1 MFPLSVVGVSLLA
14 LALSTLA
21 YGLASYLQGLG
32 VTRAG
37 GGRSPGVAR
46 TLRGLASAPFVA
58 GMGLDLVGV
67 GLGSVA
73 LRELPLFL
81 VQAAGVA
88 SVGVTAVLAAL
99 AGQETDRVR
108 LARGLLAGTAGCA
121 LLTLAAQAAPA
132 QPLPPAAQL
141 TLGLGIPLA
150 AVLALAAA
158 ARTTSGGGLALTAVS
173 GLAFA
178 GVGLCL
184 RGASGASGGATVSLG
199 LACAV
204 LLGGCGTVLFAVAL
218 ERTPVTLASGVL
230 AFTELVVPAAI
241 GMAVLGDRV
250 RDGFGPVALTGCAL
264 VALALV
270 ELTAAEPGAA
280 GTDSPPREAR
290 GTGRRRGDGPAGGA
304 ALPSQ
309 GPAPLARTVLPVRQR
324 PRMGRGA
331 GRTAR
336 SA

>member
-1 MFPLSVVGVSLLA
+1 VFEVSVVGVSLLA

-21 YGLASYLQGLG
+21 YGMASYLQGLG
-32 VTRAG
+32 VARAG

-46 TLRGLASAPFVA
+46 TLRGLVSAPFVA

-88 SVGVTAVLAAL
+88 SVGVTALLAAL
-99 AGQETDRVR
+99 AGQETDRLR

-121 LLTLAAQAAPA
+121 LLTLAAQPAPA
-132 QPLPPAAQL
+132 QPLPGAAQL
-141 TLGLGIPLA
+141 ALGLGIPLA

-158 ARTTSGGGLALTAVS
+158 GRTPRGGGLALTAVA

-184 RGASGASGGATVSLG
+184 RGTAGASGGVTVSLG

-204 LLGGCGTVLFAVAL
+204 LLGACGTVLFAVAL
-218 ERTPVTLASGVL
+218 ERTPVTVASGVL
-230 AFTELVVPAAI
+230 AFTELVVPAAV
-241 GMAVLGDRV
+241 GLAVLGDRV
-250 RDGFGPVALTGCAL
+250 RDGFLPVALAGCAL

-270 ELTAAEPGAA
+270 ELTAAETGGGEAEAEHPLDGGHEAADRAA
-280 GTDSPPREAR
+280 G
-290 GTGRRRGDGPAGGA
+290 GGA
-304 ALPSQ
+304 LPLT
-309 GPAPLARTVLPVRQR
+309 GPGPLARTVLPARHR
-324 PRMGRGA
+324 PRVGRGA

>member
-1 MFPLSVVGVSLLA
+1 VFQVSVVGVSLLA

-32 VTRAG
+32 VARAG
-37 GGRSPGVAR
+37 GGRGPGVAR
-46 TLRGLASAPFVA
+46 TLRGLLSAPFVA

-88 SVGVTAVLAAL
+88 SVGVTALLAAL
-99 AGQETDRVR
+99 AGQQTDRLR

-121 LLTLAAQAAPA
+121 LLTLAAQPAPA
-132 QPLPPAAQL
+132 QPLPAAAQL
-141 TLGLGIPLA
+141 ALGLGIPLA
-150 AVLALAAA
+150 AVLALASA
-158 ARTTSGGGLALTAVS
+158 ARTPRGGGLALTAVA

-184 RGASGASGGATVSLG
+184 RGAPGASGGATVSLG

-204 LLGGCGTVLFAVAL
+204 LLGTCGTVLFAVAL
-218 ERTPVTLASGVL
+218 ERTPVTVASGVL

-241 GMAVLGDRV
+241 GLAVLGDRV
-250 RDGFGPVALTGCAL
+250 RDGFLPVALAGCAL

-270 ELTAAEPGAA
+270 ELTAAEAGAGSPHDGA
-280 GTDSPPREAR
+280 QEGAQGTV
-290 GTGRRRGDGPAGGA
+290 DGSAGGA
-304 ALPSQ
+304 DLPSH
-309 GPAPLARTVLPVRQR
+309 GRGPLARIVLPTRQR
-324 PRMGRGA
+324 SCVTRGA
-331 GRTAR
+331 GR
-336 SA
+336 SAPSA